1 MLKTTPAA
9 PGGICMDEKERGE
22 EKETKLA
29 SSRIITG
36 VECELR
42 AVGTDSFPS
51 TGQVAEARSMNRV
64 GGHELRVAFIVT
76 GEET

>member
-9 PGGICMDEKERGE
+9 SGGICRDEEERGE
-22 EKETKLA
+22 EKETKLV

-36 VECELR
+36 VECELK
-42 AVGTDSFPS
+42 AVVTDSFPS
-51 TGQVAEARSMNRV
+51 TGQGAKAWSMNRV
-64 GGHELRVAFIVT
+64 VGDELTVASIVT